1 MNGERAEFLSLLH
14 ALEDIGVDDLKIEE
28 LGIAFGSY
36 EMEMVNA
43 VNYLVERLGDI
54 TVAETIEVARL
65 IAADT
70 LSEVLR

>member
-14 ALEDIGVDDLKIEE
+14 ALEDVGVDDLKIEE

-43 VNYLVERLGDI
+43 VNYLVQRLGDI
-54 TVAETIEVARL
+54 TVADTVESARE
-65 IAADT
+65 IAALT
-70 LSEVLR
+70 LEEVLR